1 MWTFAAV
8 ETGSSGG
15 DNLYSLLIVLAVLL
29 LGSGGL
35 LRLRLRRRNP
45 EDADPAEPVSRKVV
59 NAAEPI
65 LKARIR
71 ELTREH
77 VEDERR
83 LAAERVAHEQTRR
96 DNQTEREQMIRQ
108 LTTCAV
114 ERSQLEVQMNAL
126 QAELNAERRRGGEH
140 E

>member
-1 MWTFAAV
+1 MWTLAAV

-15 DNLYSLLIVLAVLL
+15 ENVWSLLIAVAVLL

-35 LRLRLRRRNP
+35 LRVRKGRRNP
-45 EDADPAEPVSRKVV
+45 DDADPAEPVSRKVV
-59 NAAEPI
+59 NGAEPI

-114 ERSQLEVQMNAL
+114 ERSQLEIQVSAL